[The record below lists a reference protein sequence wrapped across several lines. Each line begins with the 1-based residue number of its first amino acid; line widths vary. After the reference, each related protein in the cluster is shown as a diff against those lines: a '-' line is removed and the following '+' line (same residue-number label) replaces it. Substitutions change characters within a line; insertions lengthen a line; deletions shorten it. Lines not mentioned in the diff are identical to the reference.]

1 VQQRLVTGL
10 AAAFALMTAI
20 LGIAGIVYSPAL
32 LILAVVFGAVT
43 YLLYYQASGRMLD
56 RIYRSVERKAATG
69 GTDSNRGGFG
79 AGPREEWTPPRQE
92 QRRQARQQTARERV
106 QQARQRRRAGGGQR
120 RRRASSV
127 QQQSGPT
134 VREAAQILGVGPNA
148 DESTIKQAYRAR
160 IKDVHPDAAD
170 GDEEEFK
177 RVQAAYER
185 LTD

>member
-1 VQQRLVTGL
+1 
-10 AAAFALMTAI
+10 MTAI
-20 LGIAGIVYSPAL
+20 LGVAGIVYSPAL

-43 YLLYYQASGRMLD
+43 YLLYYQASGRMLN

-69 GTDSNRGGFG
+69 GTEPNRGGFG

-106 QQARQRRRAGGGQR
+106 QQARRRAGGGQR
-120 RRRASSV
+120 RRRANGV
-127 QQQSGPT
+127 QRRSGPS
-134 VREAAQILGVGPNA
+134 VREAAEILGVGPDA
-148 DESTIKQAYRAR
+148 DESAIKQAYRSR
-160 IKDVHPDAAD
+160 IKDVHPDADD

>member
-1 VQQRLVTGL
+1 
-10 AAAFALMTAI
+10 MTAI
-20 LGIAGIVYSPAL
+20 LGLAGLVYSPAL
-32 LILAVVFGAVT
+32 LILALVFGVVT

-56 RIYRSVERKAATG
+56 RIYRGVERKAATG
-69 GTDSNRGGFG
+69 SADRNRGGFG

-92 QRRQARQQTARERV
+92 QRQRARRQQSRRERV
-106 QQARQRRRAGGGQR
+106 RQARQRRRAGGGQR
-120 RRRASSV
+120 RQRTNAV

-134 VREAAQILGVGPNA
+134 IPEAAQILDVDPGA
-148 DESTIKQAYRAR
+148 DESTVKRAYRDR
-160 IKDVHPDAAD
+160 IKDVHPDASD

>member
-1 VQQRLVTGL
+1 MQQRLVTGL

-20 LGIAGIVYSPAL
+20 LGVAGIVYSPAL

-69 GTDSNRGGFG
+69 ATERNRGGFG

-120 RRRASSV
+120 RRRTNAV
-127 QQQSGPT
+127 QQRSGPT
-134 VREAAQILGVGPNA
+134 VREAAQILGVGPDA
-148 DESTIKQAYRAR
+148 DESAIKQAYRSR
-160 IKDVHPDAAD
+160 IKDVHPDADD